1 MADKMHTLIIGGQE
15 IQVPAW
21 ASEQTMG
28 QVASYMSQTA
38 RTDATFAK
46 MMKKVGGNLGDLTK
60 EIQGLVGAT
69 VVDIKADDQSDTEQE
84 KFTKKLVKGSNKL
97 DNLMGFFGKHEKPLT
112 AMTSG
117 LSSLVKGAKNS
128 SGGMKM
134 LEGMMNSAS
143 GGMNM
148 LGAGLNV
155 AVDAFLAYAGWNAA
169 KLEQFAEVQGKLI
182 NSGVLMQGGAAAYD
196 TLRKGIQGTGN
207 TYLHLSNTLDHFS
220 DGLLG
225 LGDNVSDGALRFS
238 QFYKQLDNSVE
249 SMGDLGMSSKDMLS
263 AYGEFISYQ
272 RRTGALQKN
281 LNTSASQMSQ
291 SFIGMQIESGAIA
304 SLTSLT
310 RQEAMRAQMQG
321 VNDFGNAALRS
332 LEAQGL
338 TEQADLQRSIMESLG
353 IVATK
358 SPEVQQLLDA
368 YNISAFKAIGN
379 PEDFDMSAAIESFSP
394 GLEAQM
400 KFLGVDL
407 VQGLEDMT
415 RAGIAPA
422 EGILSYVLDQIKN
435 ADQSKLAAAATAG
448 DTWATALLSMQAAFT
463 EVDRDLGNL
472 SDSEAYAKAKLQQE
486 KDMTEAGKT
495 VKAMN
500 EMTER
505 FISVQEALTL
515 DMESISKGFDGLEKM
530 LMWSKKK
537 FDSMMAMV
545 GYEGDLN
552 DFGGIGGNP
561 AEVFDALAGVI
572 PDIVARETYVPTVE
586 HKNKTPEATVE
597 GESTTASILTQ
608 MRDNDGMLTTE
619 MLESANL
626 EYVKNLDGA
635 VAYLNSVQSGLS
647 ERSLTAMI
655 EYDKKMKEFIQ
666 ANPDGPAEYLT
677 VTGGIATEDTPGN
690 KEGGLND
697 LGATVSYVL
706 TDSDNNAKME
716 ADAYGSGSIFKS
728 ALEFA
733 GLDNQINSETGYKS
747 VDGKNMGI
755 TTLKG
760 FNEGAEKNFLGFGD
774 NLSEENISST
784 DINTGVNING
794 PVIPTRRYG
803 GSVEADQPY
812 IVGDELGMQT
822 AEVFVPRQSG
832 SILSNNEFKRSI
844 QETVGPAIDTSF
856 AEMIKDIQ
864 SNLTKIQEPAIMNNN
879 QDLSDLVAS
888 KKSAIET
895 VKALQQIVRR
905 YNTNE
910 KDKINT
916 RMLNSR

>member
-15 IQVPAW
+15 VQVPAW

-46 MMKKVGGNLGDLTK
+46 MMKKVGGDLGELTK
-60 EIQGLVGAT
+60 EIEGLVGAT
-69 VVDIKADDQSDTEQE
+69 VHDIKADDKSDTEQE

-97 DNLMGFFGKHEKPLT
+97 DGLMGFFGKHEKPLT

-169 KLEQFAEVQGKLI
+169 KLEQFSEVQGKLI
-182 NSGVLMQGGAAAYD
+182 NSGILMQGGAEAYD
-196 TLRKGIQGTGN
+196 TLRKGIQDTGN
-207 TYLHLSNTLDHFS
+207 TYLHLSTTLDQFS

-225 LGDNVSDGALRFS
+225 LGDNVSEGALRFS
-238 QFYKQLDNSVE
+238 KFYQQLDNSVE
-249 SMGDLGMSSKDMLS
+249 SLGDLGMSSKDMLS

-281 LNTSASQMSQ
+281 LNTSAAQMNQ

-304 SLTSLT
+304 SLSSLS

-338 TEQADLQRSIMESLG
+338 TEQADLQKSIMQSLG

-379 PEDFDMSAAIESFSP
+379 PEEFDMSAAIESFSP

-415 RAGIAPA
+415 KAGIAPA
-422 EGILSYVLDQIKN
+422 EGILSYVLKQIN
-435 ADQSKLAAAATAG
+435 DADQSKLAAAATAG
-448 DTWATALLSMQAAFT
+448 DTWATALLSMQAAFS
-463 EVDRDLGNL
+463 EVNRDLGGL
-472 SDSEAYAKAKLQQE
+472 SDAEAFAKAKLQQE
-486 KDMTEAGKT
+486 KDMVEAGKT

-505 FISVQEALTL
+505 FISVQEALTM
-515 DMESISKGFDGLEKM
+515 DMATIANQFDNLEQM

-537 FDSMMAMV
+537 FDSMMALV
-545 GYEGDLN
+545 GYDGDVN

-561 AEVFDALAGVI
+561 AEVFEALAGVI
-572 PDIVARETYVPTVE
+572 PDIVARETYVPVKD
-586 HKNKTPEATVE
+586 HNRSTPNAEVE
-597 GESTTASILTQ
+597 GESSTASIITQ
-608 MRDNDGMLTTE
+608 MRDNDGVLTTQ

-626 EYVKNLDGA
+626 EYVRNLDGA
-635 VAYLNSVQSGLS
+635 AAYLNSVQSGLA
-647 ERSLTAMI
+647 ERSLAAMI
-655 EYDKKMKEFIQ
+655 DYDKQMKEFIQ
-666 ANPDGPAEYLT
+666 ANPDGPVEYLT
-677 VTGGIATEDTPGN
+677 VTGGRTNDTTPGN
-690 KEGGLND
+690 KEGGIND
-697 LGATVSYVL
+697 LGATINFVL
-706 TDSDNNAKME
+706 SDSDNNPKME
-716 ADAYGSGSIFKS
+716 ADAYTGDSM
-728 ALEFA
+728 FA
-733 GLDNQINSETGYKS
+733 QVLDAVGLDNRINPESGLRDIQGNNNGT
-747 VDGKNMGI
+747 V
-755 TTLKG
+755 TVKG
-760 FNEGAEKNFLGFGD
+760 FNQNANRNFLGFGD
-774 NLSEENISST
+774 DLTNDNIGNS
-784 DINTGVNING
+784 DANTGVNIAG
-794 PVIPTRRYG
+794 PVTPTRRYG
-803 GSVEADQPY
+803 GSVDAGQPY

-822 AEVFVPRQSG
+822 AEVFVPGQSG

-864 SNLTKIQEPAIMNNN
+864 SNLTKTQEPAIMNNN

-905 YNTNE
+905 YNINE

>member
-1 MADKMHTLIIGGQE
+1 
-15 IQVPAW
+15 
-21 ASEQTMG
+21 MG

-46 MMKKVGGNLGDLTK
+46 MMKKVGGNLGELTK
-60 EIQGLVGAT
+60 DIENLVGAT
-69 VVDIKADDQSDTEQE
+69 VVDIKADDKSDTEQE
-84 KFTKKLVKGSNKL
+84 KFTKKLVKGANKL

-182 NSGVLMQGGAAAYD
+182 NSGILMQGGAAAYD
-196 TLRKGIQGTGN
+196 TLRKGIQETGN
-207 TYLHLSNTLDHFS
+207 TYLHLSTTLDQFS

-225 LGDNVSDGALRFS
+225 LGDNVSEGALQFSRFY
-238 QFYKQLDNSVE
+238 QQLDASVE
-249 SMGDLGMSSKDMLS
+249 SLGDLGMSSKDMLS

-281 LNTSASQMSQ
+281 LNTSAAQMNQ

-304 SLTSLT
+304 SISSLT

-338 TEQADLQRSIMESLG
+338 TEQADLQRSIMQSLG

-379 PEDFDMSAAIESFSP
+379 PEEFDMSAAIESFSP

-407 VQGLEDMT
+407 VKGLEDMT

-422 EGILSYVLDQIKN
+422 EGILSYVLEQIRN

-448 DTWATALLSMQAAFT
+448 DTWATALLAMQAAFS
-463 EVDRDLGNL
+463 EVNRDLGNL
-472 SDSEAYAKAKLQQE
+472 SDAEAYAKAKEQQE
-486 KDMTEAGKT
+486 KDLVEAGKT

-505 FISVQEALTL
+505 FISVQETLTV
-515 DMESISKGFDGLEKM
+515 DMETIANTFDDLEQM

-537 FDSMMAMV
+537 FDSMMALV
-545 GYEGDLN
+545 GYEGDVN

-561 AEVFDALAGVI
+561 AEVFEAIAGVVS
-572 PDIVARETYVPTVE
+572 DVSARETYVPAKE
-586 HKNKTPEATVE
+586 HTRKTPEAEVA
-597 GESTTASILTQ
+597 GDSATASIITQ
-608 MRDNDGMLTTE
+608 MRDNDGVLTSQMLD
-619 MLESANL
+619 SANL

-647 ERSLTAMI
+647 ERALAAMI
-655 EYDKKMKEFIQ
+655 DYDRQMKEFVQ
-666 ANPDGPAEYLT
+666 ANPDGPVEYLT
-677 VTGGIATEDTPGN
+677 ITGGRTDELTPGN
-690 KEGGLND
+690 TEGGLND
-697 LGATVSYVL
+697 LGATFNAVL
-706 TDSDNNAKME
+706 TDSDNNPKME
-716 ADAYGSGSIFKS
+716 ADAYGRGSMFKS
-728 ALEFA
+728 ALEHA
-733 GLDNQINSETGYKS
+733 GLDNQIDAESGFRS
-747 VDGKNMGI
+747 VNGKNMGVVTVEGFDI
-755 TTLKG
+755 NANRNWRGKG
-760 FNEGAEKNFLGFGD
+760 D
-774 NLSEENISST
+774 VTEENIGAS
-784 DINTGVNING
+784 DANTGVNIEG
-794 PVIPTRRYG
+794 PVTLPTRRYG
-803 GSVEADQPY
+803 GSVEEGQPY

-822 AEVFVPRQSG
+822 AEIFVPGQSG

-856 AEMIKDIQ
+856 AEMISNIQ
-864 SNLTKIQEPAIMNNN
+864 SNLTKAQEPAIMNNN

-888 KKSAIET
+888 KKSALET

-905 YNTNE
+905 YNINE